1 VLRATFDSRGAIS
14 TGYFARE
21 IGTEAGLVLKGGR
34 ARSDK
39 QGDMEMTN
47 DKAQMPDQAQNPNGK
62 SRGRGLEAVIGD

>member
-1 VLRATFDSRGAIS
+1 VFRATFDSRGAIS

-34 ARSDK
+34 ARSDR

-47 DKAQMPDQAQNPNGK
+47 DKAQMPNERSKIKGQK
-62 SRGRGLEAVIGD
+62 SK